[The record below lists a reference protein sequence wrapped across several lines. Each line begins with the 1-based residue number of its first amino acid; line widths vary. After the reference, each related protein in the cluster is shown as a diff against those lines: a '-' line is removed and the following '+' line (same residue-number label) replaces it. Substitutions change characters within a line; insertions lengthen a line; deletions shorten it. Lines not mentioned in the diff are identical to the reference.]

1 MSGTFSV
8 ILVACISA
16 FAVIVTLV
24 YAALDRGKRGREEE
38 RVRERQENRERE
50 RAELETVIRHYKLF
64 SSAEFREQVAAEIAA
79 QKRQLRE
86 QESDSGERDEGLEQ
100 QIAEREAEL
109 KAANRIIAARSQELE
124 DAIKAAGV
132 VGTAAEAIRRA
143 AQVDSLLPLLGDALR
158 QQRAEAEAMAVRV
171 QQAETLKQR
180 LAEIEAETVKLQM
193 AEDQARKEREAQA
206 EALTRQ
212 LAEAEEMKQQLER
225 LETDAKKLREAKEAA
240 LERQREEAEAM
251 RAQLA
256 EAEAMQQEMAELNA
270 LQAFRE
276 TLAADGDDQRRL
288 HRPGRSPGRLFLVAA
303 RIVPCNIAFA
313 GGSRWEGPREARR
326 AELGPSCT
334 RRADFARLAQ
344 TWHLRARQTRSGG
357 LYHADAV
364 ARPNPLLRKRGPEVN
379 CSGRCCQLL

>member
-276 TLAADGDDQRRL
+276 TLAADVE
-288 HRPGRSPGRLFLVAA
+288 PAPAA
-303 RIVPCNIAFA
+303 QD
-313 GGSRWEGPREARR
+313 
-326 AELGPSCT
+326 ELASE
-334 RRADFARLAQ
+334 
-344 TWHLRARQTRSGG
+344 
-357 LYHADAV
+357 
-364 ARPNPLLRKRGPEVN
+364 PEVE
-379 CSGRCCQLL
+379 RVPE